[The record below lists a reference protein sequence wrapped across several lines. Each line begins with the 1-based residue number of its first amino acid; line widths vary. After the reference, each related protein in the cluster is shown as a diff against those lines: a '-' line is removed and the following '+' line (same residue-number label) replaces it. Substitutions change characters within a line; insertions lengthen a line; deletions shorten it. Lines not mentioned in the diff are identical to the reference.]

1 LEFLNCKQFVPVKGA
16 NNLKGGRKMKG
27 TRLIQLLCIV
37 LLSGLM
43 GWQIALATETKST
56 YNDSYSRSIIISA
69 PPEKVWEILG
79 NPVGLADWIPGIKQ
93 TVYTSNIKKGVGT
106 VREITLDDGLLIEE
120 HFVAWK
126 EREYVSYIMVRGFP
140 LRGYFAT
147 MAMQPLDEAAVLFT
161 WSVYYTTQE
170 MTDTEFKEFS
180 TNLRAFFEGTLKN
193 LKKILE
199 K

>member
-1 LEFLNCKQFVPVKGA
+1 
-16 NNLKGGRKMKG
+16 MKG
-27 TRLIQLLCIV
+27 TRVIQLLCIL
-37 LLSGLM
+37 LLSGPL
-43 GWQIALATETKST
+43 GWQNAVATETKST
-56 YNDSYSRSIIISA
+56 HNDSYSRSIIISA
-69 PPEKVWEILG
+69 PSEKVWEIVG
-79 NPVGLADWIPGIKQ
+79 NPVSLPDWIPGIKR
-93 TVYTSNIKKGVGT
+93 TVYTSDIKKGVGT

-126 EREYVSYIMVRGFP
+126 EKEYVSYIMVRGFP

-147 MAMQPLDEAAVLFT
+147 MAMQALDEGAVLFT

-170 MTDTEFKEFS
+170 MTDTEFQGFS
-180 TNLRAFFEGTLKN
+180 TNLRAFFEGTLQN

>member
-1 LEFLNCKQFVPVKGA
+1 MNF
-16 NNLKGGRKMKG
+16 

-43 GWQIALATETKST
+43 SFQNVLATETKSIF
-56 YNDSYSRSIIISA
+56 NDSYSRSIIISA
-69 PPEKVWEILG
+69 PSEKVWEILG
-79 NPVGLADWIPGIKQ
+79 NPVGLPEWIPGIKQ
-93 TVYTSNIKKGVGT
+93 TVYASDIKKGVGA

-147 MAMQPLDEAAVLFT
+147 MAMHPLDEAAVLFT
-161 WSVYYTTQE
+161 WSVYYTTRE
-170 MTDTEFKEFS
+170 MTEPEFKEFS
-180 TNLRAFFEGTLKN
+180 TNLRTFFEGSLKN
-193 LKKILE
+193 LEKILE

>member
-1 LEFLNCKQFVPVKGA
+1 
-16 NNLKGGRKMKG
+16 MKG
-27 TRLIQLLCIV
+27 KRWTQLSCIV
-37 LLSGLM
+37 LLCGLM
-43 GWQIALATETKST
+43 GVQYAPATETKSVH
-56 YNDSYSRSIIISA
+56 NDSYSRSIIISA
-69 PPEKVWEILG
+69 TPEAVWEILG
-79 NPVGLADWIPGIKQ
+79 NPVGLPEWIPGIKQ
-93 TVYTSNIKKGVGT
+93 TVCTSDIKKGVGT

-147 MAMQPLDEAAVLFT
+147 MAMQPLDGGAVLFT

-170 MTDTEFKEFS
+170 MTDTEFKGFS
-180 TNLRAFFEGTLKN
+180 ANLRAFFEGTLEN

>member
-1 LEFLNCKQFVPVKGA
+1 
-16 NNLKGGRKMKG
+16 MKG

-37 LLSGLM
+37 LLCGLM
-43 GWQIALATETKST
+43 GMQNAIATETKST
-56 YNDSYSRSIIISA
+56 HNDSYSRSIIISA
-69 PPEKVWEILG
+69 TPEAVWEILG
-79 NPVGLADWIPGIKQ
+79 NPVGLPDWIPGIKQ
-93 TVYTSNIKKGVGT
+93 TVCTSDIKKGVGT

-147 MAMQPLDEAAVLFT
+147 MAMQPLDEGAVLFT
-161 WSVYYTTQE
+161 WSVYYTTQK
-170 MTDTEFKEFS
+170 MTDTEFKSFS
-180 TNLRAFFEGTLKN
+180 ANLRAFFEGTLEN

>member
-1 LEFLNCKQFVPVKGA
+1 
-16 NNLKGGRKMKG
+16 MKG
-27 TRLIQLLCIV
+27 TRFIQLICIL
-37 LLSGLM
+37 LLSGPLC
-43 GWQIALATETKST
+43 WQNAVATEAKST
-56 YNDSYSRSIIISA
+56 HNDSYSRSIIISA
-69 PPEKVWEILG
+69 SPEKVWEIVG
-79 NPVGLADWIPGIKQ
+79 NPVSLPDWIPGIKQ
-93 TVYTSNIKKGVGT
+93 TVYASDIKKGIGT

-126 EREYVSYIMVRGFP
+126 EKEYVSYIMVRGFP

-147 MAMQPLDEAAVLFT
+147 MAMQPLDEGAVLFT
-161 WSVYYTTQE
+161 WSTYYTTQE
-170 MTDTEFKEFS
+170 MTDTEFKGFS

>member
-1 LEFLNCKQFVPVKGA
+1 MKAILLTVAVFFL
-16 NNLKGGRKMKG
+16 
-27 TRLIQLLCIV
+27 I
-37 LLSGLM
+37 SGM
-43 GWQIALATETKST
+43 VYTQNAFAEKAKS
-56 YNDSYSRSIIISA
+56 YHNDSYSRSIIISA
-69 PPEKVWEILG
+69 SPDKVWEILG
-79 NPVGLADWIPGIKQ
+79 DPVGLPKWIPGIKE
-93 TVYTSNIKKGVGT
+93 TVYASDIKQGVGT

-147 MAMQPLDEAAVLFT
+147 MAMQPLDEGAVLFT

-170 MTDTEFKEFS
+170 MTDEEFKEFS

-193 LKKILE
+193 LKSILE
-199 K
+199 G

>member
-1 LEFLNCKQFVPVKGA
+1 
-16 NNLKGGRKMKG
+16 MKG
-27 TRLIQLLCIV
+27 TRWIQLSCIV
-37 LLSGLM
+37 LLCVLIGVQNVS
-43 GWQIALATETKST
+43 ATETKST
-56 YNDSYSRSIIISA
+56 HNDSYSRSIIISA

-79 NPVGLADWIPGIKQ
+79 DPVGLPDWIPGIKQ
-93 TVYTSNIKKGVGT
+93 TVCTSDIKKGIGT

-140 LRGYFAT
+140 LRGYYAT
-147 MAMQPLDEAAVLFT
+147 MAMQPLDEGAVLFT

-170 MTDTEFKEFS
+170 MTDAEFKDFG
-180 TNLRAFFEGTLKN
+180 TNLRGFFEGTLAN

>member
-1 LEFLNCKQFVPVKGA
+1 MKKGI
-16 NNLKGGRKMKG
+16 
-27 TRLIQLLCIV
+27 RLTHLFCMV
-37 LLSGLM
+37 LICGLIGM
-43 GWQIALATETKST
+43 QNASATETKST
-56 YNDSYSRSIIISA
+56 HNDSYSRSIIISA
-69 PPEKVWEILG
+69 TPEAVWEVLG
-79 NPVGLADWIPGIKQ
+79 NPVGLPDWIPGIKK
-93 TVYTSNIKKGVGT
+93 TVYLSDIKKGVGT

-126 EREYVSYIMVRGFP
+126 DREYVSYIMVRGFP

-147 MAMQPLDEAAVLFT
+147 MAMHPLDEGAVLFT
-161 WSVYYTTQE
+161 WSTYYTTQE
-170 MTDTEFKEFS
+170 MTDTEFQEFS

>member
-1 LEFLNCKQFVPVKGA
+1 
-16 NNLKGGRKMKG
+16 M
-27 TRLIQLLCIV
+27 
-37 LLSGLM
+37 
-43 GWQIALATETKST
+43 
-56 YNDSYSRSIIISA
+56 
-69 PPEKVWEILG
+69 
-79 NPVGLADWIPGIKQ
+79 
-93 TVYTSNIKKGVGT
+93 
-106 VREITLDDGLLIEE
+106 
-120 HFVAWK
+120 AWK

-147 MAMQPLDEAAVLFT
+147 MAMQPLDEAAVIFT

-180 TNLRAFFEGTLKN
+180 TNLRGFFEGTLRN

>member
-1 LEFLNCKQFVPVKGA
+1 
-16 NNLKGGRKMKG
+16 MKG
-27 TRLIQLLCIV
+27 TRLIQLICIL
-37 LLSGLM
+37 LLSGPL
-43 GWQIALATETKST
+43 GWQNAFAAETKST
-56 YNDSYSRSIIISA
+56 HNDSYSRSVIISA
-69 PPEKVWEILG
+69 PSEKVWEILG
-79 NPVGLADWIPGIKQ
+79 NPVGLPDWIPGIKQ
-93 TVYTSNIKKGVGT
+93 TVYTSDIKKGVGT

-126 EREYVSYIMVRGFP
+126 EKEYVSYIMVRGFP

-147 MAMQPLDEAAVLFT
+147 MAMQPLDEGAVLFT

-180 TNLRAFFEGTLKN
+180 TNLRAFFEGTLTN

-199 K
+199 N

>member
-1 LEFLNCKQFVPVKGA
+1 
-16 NNLKGGRKMKG
+16 MKG

-37 LLSGLM
+37 LLSGFM
-43 GWQIALATETKST
+43 GWQNALATETKST

-79 NPVGLADWIPGIKQ
+79 NPVGLPDWIPGIKQ
-93 TVYTSNIKKGVGT
+93 TVYTSDIKKGVGT

-180 TNLRAFFEGTLKN
+180 TNLRAFFEGTLRN

>member
-1 LEFLNCKQFVPVKGA
+1 
-16 NNLKGGRKMKG
+16 MKG
-27 TRLIQLLCIV
+27 TRFIQLLCIL
-37 LLSGLM
+37 LLSGPL
-43 GWQIALATETKST
+43 GWQNAVATETKST
-56 YNDSYSRSIIISA
+56 HNDSYSRSIIISA
-69 PPEKVWEILG
+69 PSEKVWEIVG
-79 NPVGLADWIPGIKQ
+79 NPVSLPDWIPGIKR
-93 TVYTSNIKKGVGT
+93 TVYTSDIKKGVGT

-126 EREYVSYIMVRGFP
+126 EKEYVSYIMVRGFP

-147 MAMQPLDEAAVLFT
+147 MAMQALDEEAVLFT

-170 MTDTEFKEFS
+170 MTDTEFKGFS